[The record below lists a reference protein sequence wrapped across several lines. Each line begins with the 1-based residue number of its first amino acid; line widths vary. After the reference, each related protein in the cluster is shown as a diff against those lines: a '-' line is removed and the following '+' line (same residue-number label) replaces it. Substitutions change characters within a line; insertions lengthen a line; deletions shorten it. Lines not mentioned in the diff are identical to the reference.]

1 MDSPIAEEQLSWI
14 QAARTICYRVLA
26 QVFAAE
32 SDEELVSL
40 AQQPEV
46 HDAFDVLGGSG
57 AQEMLSRLA
66 DLESSDYAALFVG
79 PGPEDAPPWE
89 SAYRASDGLVMGKVT
104 LEVRESF
111 AKAGYSAPQHSHV
124 PDDHLATELSFLG
137 SLSEKQGT
145 TVLQKNFIDQHLGL
159 WVDRFADR
167 VLEARPQ
174 SPYAQAA
181 SVLSE
186 FVHADREL
194 LDEISAMDNA

>member
-1 MDSPIAEEQLSWI
+1 MSSPITEEQLAWI
-14 QAARTICYRVLA
+14 KAARTTCYRVMA
-26 QVFAAE
+26 RVFAAE
-32 SDEELVSL
+32 SDDELISL
-40 AQQPEV
+40 ARQPEV

-57 AQEMLSRLA
+57 AQDMLGRLA

-79 PGPEDAPPWE
+79 PGPEEAPPWE

-111 AKAGYSAPQHSHV
+111 AEAGYSAPQRHHV

-137 SLSEKQGT
+137 SLSKKQGT
-145 TVLQKNFIDQHLGL
+145 EAFQKRFIDQHLGL

-167 VLEARPQ
+167 VVEARPQ

-181 SVLSE
+181 TVLAE
-186 FVHADREL
+186 FVHADRVL
-194 LDEISAMDNA
+194 LDEICTTETI